1 VDGIP
6 DDRGTPPAPRASRTP
21 QPVPD
26 LPPTLPSRTAFA
38 LAFTGIVVA
47 GLFGAVIGYGLGDLS
62 AGDGLAPLVWAVV
75 GAVVA
80 AGGVGIVA
88 VLVLRAQA
96 EWRQVPPGA
105 APPPV
110 APVDP
115 APVGPDDGDRPDD
128 PDDADGP
135 RSAARDPDAAP

>member
-1 VDGIP
+1 
-6 DDRGTPPAPRASRTP
+6 
-21 QPVPD
+21 
-26 LPPTLPSRTAFA
+26 
-38 LAFTGIVVA
+38 
-47 GLFGAVIGYGLGDLS
+47 
-62 AGDGLAPLVWAVV
+62 
-75 GAVVA
+75 
-80 AGGVGIVA
+80 VGIVA

-128 PDDADGP
+128 PDDPDDADGP